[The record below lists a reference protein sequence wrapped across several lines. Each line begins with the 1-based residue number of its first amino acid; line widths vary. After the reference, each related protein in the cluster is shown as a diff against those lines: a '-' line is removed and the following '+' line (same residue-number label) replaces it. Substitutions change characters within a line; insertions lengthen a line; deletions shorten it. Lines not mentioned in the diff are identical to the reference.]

1 MKQTFTAYSDSQL
14 FDVLRRSSGAESE
27 YAFGELY
34 HRYNQRIYAY
44 CLKVTGNS
52 DEARDIFQETFVR
65 FFKSAA
71 HESSIENVGGFL
83 MRIARNLCLNYNRDK
98 KETVAI
104 EEFHLTVH
112 GHHYEQE
119 ELLTLIHTAL
129 EYLDFEYR
137 DAFVMRQYHD
147 MSYEEIADITGDS
160 IPALKNRVWR
170 AKEKIKQI
178 LSPYIADIS
187 KF

>member
-65 FFKSAA
+65 SFKSAA

-104 EEFHLTVH
+104 EEFHLTGT